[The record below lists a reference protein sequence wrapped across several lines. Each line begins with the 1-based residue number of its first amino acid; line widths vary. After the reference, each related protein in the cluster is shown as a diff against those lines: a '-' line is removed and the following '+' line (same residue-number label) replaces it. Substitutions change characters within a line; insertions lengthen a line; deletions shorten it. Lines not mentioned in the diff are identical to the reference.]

1 MSFINLL
8 VDEGLFGEKDPFIQN
23 EDDYSIAEIIPKILQ
38 KRSFLDLTET
48 SLKEPEVVEEKEELK
63 DEKINELKNELTKN
77 INLALNETSLSL
89 DLVSL
94 LLSSSKPNLSKA
106 TISPFLSKTVPL
118 GSLNSN
124 KLHNTQEHTEDN
136 SLIGQGWRHESINK
150 IQKLLKDK
158 SMELKQSFE
167 KDKKYWSMINEII
180 NNNEI
185 LIKLRDPVNNQKAI
199 GVKYGYGDS
208 GSNYSDKGIA
218 VLRRDET
225 GGILFHPLI
234 NKDHKFVRVKILTK
248 KDNDFVITGESTFK
262 NKFSDD
268 LTGQIEM
275 SRFFIFEDD
284 LFYNL
289 LREARVLISYNVQLV
304 SNKILIDIGDELIE
318 IESVNYDKEDTDD
331 MEVELETKE
340 NDHKCDLILN
350 FLKIMLCGYY
360 KYNLNLKQKIP
371 TNFTKFKQNNSHP
384 LLLRALL
391 GTINHELNFKKITT
405 IINDKIESY
414 KMGQLEVKKFD
425 NINDTSNAFI
435 KSIEKPVS
443 TFELVLNNKG
453 KYLKISLSLTCGEIL
468 VNLIVK
474 VNIIRFD
481 NYEDMK
487 SNENGGNVLMLVFND
502 IDEVD
507 QCLDW
512 SIKNF
517 VE

>member
-8 VDEGLFGEKDPFIQN
+8 VDDGLFGKDPFIQN

-124 KLHNTQEHTEDN
+124 KLHNTQQVSEDN

-158 SMELKQSFE
+158 SLELKQSFE

-185 LIKLRDPVNNQKAI
+185 LIKLRDPLNGQKAI

-248 KDNDFVITGESTFK
+248 KDNDFVITGESSFK
-262 NKFSDD
+262 SKFTGD
-268 LTGQIEM
+268 LTGQIEK

-318 IESVNYDKEDTDD
+318 IESVKYEDTDD
-331 MEVELETKE
+331 MEVEPRE

-391 GTINHELNFKKITT
+391 GTINHEMNFNKITNL
-405 IINDKIESY
+405 INHKIDTY
-414 KMGQLEVKKFD
+414 KMGQLEVKKFE
-425 NINDTSNAFI
+425 NITDTSNPFI

-443 TFELVLNNKG
+443 TFEVILNNKG
-453 KYLKISLSLTCGEIL
+453 KYLKISLELTCGEIL
-468 VNLIVK
+468 VNLIIK

-481 NYEDMK
+481 NYDDMK